1 MTAASTQAT
10 TFVVGG
16 VALIL
21 SAVAIA
27 YWWIFIRSER
37 WIRDLGDL
45 AARGL
50 YDDEARGEAHVR
62 MYAPPLN
69 VRILGWIL
77 RHRRTK

>member
-10 TFVVGG
+10 IFVVGG

-45 AARGL
+45 AVRGL
-50 YDDEARGEAHVR
+50 YDDEARGEARHR